1 MSLKVEALPRLTEF
15 SPPAKGATGERILAS
30 HRKAKTTAALV
41 AGVKAKARAT
51 DRRVQ
56 GYLDMIAG
64 RHP

>member
-1 MSLKVEALPRLTEF
+1 MSLKIESLPQLTSINPPVKGETGDHRLV
-15 SPPAKGATGERILAS
+15 
-30 HRKAKTTAALV
+30 HRLRAEKTAALV